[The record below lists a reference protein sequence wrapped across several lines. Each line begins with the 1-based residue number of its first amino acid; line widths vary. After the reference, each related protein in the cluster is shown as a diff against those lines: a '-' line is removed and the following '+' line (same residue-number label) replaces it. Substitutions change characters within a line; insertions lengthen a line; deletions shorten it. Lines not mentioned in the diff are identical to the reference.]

1 MAAER
6 LSMRTTREILRLKW
20 ACQRSNR
27 EIAQSCGLARST
39 VADCLRRAADAGLTW
54 PLPAEL
60 DDGTLEARLY
70 RPPGRPAAARPLPDW
85 ADVHQ
90 ELRRPGVTLQLLWHE
105 YKAVQPTGLQ
115 YSQFCVHYRQW
126 ARTLDVCLR
135 QEHRAG
141 EKLFVDYAGQSLY
154 LTDPQTGARI
164 PTALFVAV
172 LGASNYTYA
181 EATRAADLPSWI
193 MSHVRALEY
202 LGGVPAA
209 LIPDNHKGAVLHP
222 DRYEPDLHPTYLD
235 LATHYGTVILPAR
248 VRRPRDKAK
257 VETGV
262 LVVERWIC
270 AALRNRTFFTL
281 AELNAAIW
289 ELLARLNARRFRK
302 LPTSR
307 RALFETL
314 DRPALRPLPA
324 TRYVFA
330 EWKRAGVNIDYH
342 VAVAGHYYSVPY
354 QLVQQEVEVR
364 LSATMVELLY
374 KGQRVASH
382 VRSYRQ
388 GGFTTEP
395 AHRPKAHQAYL
406 AWTPSRL
413 VHWAETIGGATAQ
426 LVAAIL
432 ASRPHPEQGYRSCL
446 GLLRLGKQYPPA
458 RLEAACARA
467 LAIRAT
473 SYKSVQSIL
482 RTGLDQQ
489 PMPPAAPTPARGIAH
504 ANVRGAAYYTGKE
517 PADVTRPNG

>member
-1 MAAER
+1 
-6 LSMRTTREILRLKW
+6 MRTTREILRLKW

-27 EIAQSCGLARST
+27 EIAQSCGIARST
-39 VADCLRRAADAGLTW
+39 VADCLYRATALGLTW
-54 PLPAEL
+54 PIPAEL

-70 RPPGRPAAARPLPDW
+70 RRPGRPPEARPLPDW
-85 ADVHQ
+85 ATIHQ
-90 ELRRPGVTLQLLWHE
+90 ELRHPGVTLQLVWQE
-105 YKAVQPTGLQ
+105 YKATQPTGLQ

-126 ARTLDVCLR
+126 EKTLDVCLR

-141 EKLFVDYAGQSLY
+141 EKLFLDYAGQPCW
-154 LTDPQTGARI
+154 LTDPTTGTRA
-164 PTALFVAV
+164 PVALFVAV

-181 EATRAADLPSWI
+181 EATRAADLPAWI
-193 MSHVRALEY
+193 GSHVRAFEY

-209 LIPDNHKGAVLHP
+209 LIPDNHKSAVLHP

-235 LATHYGTVILPAR
+235 LATYYGTTILPTR
-248 VRRPRDKAK
+248 VRRPKDKAK
-257 VETGV
+257 VETAV
-262 LVVERWIC
+262 LIVERWIV
-270 AALRNRTFFTL
+270 AALRHRTFFTL

-289 ELLARLNARRFRK
+289 DLLDRLNARRFRK

-314 DRPALRPLPA
+314 DRPALRPLPSTA
-324 TRYVFA
+324 YVFA
-330 EWKRAGVNIDYH
+330 EWKRARANIDYH
-342 VAVAGHYYSVPY
+342 VTLEGHAYSVPY
-354 QLVQQEVEVR
+354 QLVHHEVELR
-364 LSATMVELLY
+364 YSATVVEIFH

-382 VRSYRQ
+382 MRRYHP
-388 GGFTTEP
+388 GGFTTDP
-395 AHRPKAHQAYL
+395 AHRPKAHQEYL

-413 VHWAETIGGATAQ
+413 VRWGDTIGPATGQ

-446 GLLRLGKQYPPA
+446 GLLRLRKQYPAA

-482 RTGLDQQ
+482 RTGLDSQALV
-489 PMPPAAPTPARGIAH
+489 PLPTPPRPVHG
-504 ANVRGAAYYTGKE
+504 NVRGPAYYTGKE
-517 PADVTRPNG
+517 TPDVA

>member
-20 ACQRSNR
+20 ACGRSNR
-27 EIAQSCGLARST
+27 QIAQSCGIARST
-39 VADCLRRAADAGLTW
+39 VADCLRRATDAGLVW
-54 PLPAEL
+54 PLPPEL

-70 RPPGRPAAARPLPDW
+70 RPPGRPTAARPLPDW

-90 ELRRPGVTLQLLWHE
+90 ELRRPHVTLQLLWYE
-105 YKAVQPTGLQ
+105 YKAAQPTGLQ

-126 ARTLDVCLR
+126 ARTLDLCLR

-141 EKLFVDYAGQSLY
+141 EKLFVDYAGQALW
-154 LTDPQTGARI
+154 LTDPQTGARA
-164 PTALFVAV
+164 PVALFVAV

-193 MSHVRALEY
+193 GSHIRAFEY
-202 LGGVPAA
+202 LGGVPAC

-235 LATHYGTVILPAR
+235 LATHYGTTILPAR

-257 VETGV
+257 VEAGV
-262 LVVERWIC
+262 LVVERWIV
-270 AALRNRTFFTL
+270 AALRHRTFFAL
-281 AELNAAIW
+281 AEANAAIW
-289 ELLARLNARRFRK
+289 ELLERLNARQFRK

-330 EWKRAGVNIDYH
+330 EWKRARVNIDYH
-342 VAVAGHYYSVPY
+342 LALEGHYYSVPS
-354 QLVQQEVEVR
+354 QLVHQEVEVR
-364 LSATMVELLY
+364 LSATVVEVLHR
-374 KGQRVASH
+374 GQRVASH
-382 VRSYRQ
+382 VRSYRP
-388 GGFTTEP
+388 GGFTTDP

-413 VHWAETIGGATAQ
+413 VRWAATVGPATAD

-446 GLLRLGKQYPPA
+446 GLLRLGHQYPTA

-489 PMPPAAPTPARGIAH
+489 PLAPPPATLGLTHPHI
-504 ANVRGAAYYTGKE
+504 RGATYYTGKE
-517 PADVTRPNG
+517 SADVA

>member
-27 EIAQSCGLARST
+27 EIARSCGIGRST
-39 VADCLRRAADAGLTW
+39 VAECLHRAADAGLTW
-54 PLPAEL
+54 PLPLEL

-70 RPPGRPAAARPLPDW
+70 RRPGRPAIRPVPDW
-85 ADVHQ
+85 ATIHQ
-90 ELRRPGVTLQLLWHE
+90 ELRHPGVTLQLLWQE
-105 YKAVQPTGLQ
+105 YKAGQPIGLQ

-126 ARTLDVCLR
+126 AHTLDVCLR

-141 EKLFVDYAGQSLY
+141 EKLFLDYAGQSLW
-154 LTDPQTGARI
+154 LTDPQTGTRT
-164 PTALFVAV
+164 PVALFVAV

-193 MSHVRALEY
+193 GSHVRAFEY

-209 LIPDNHKGAVLHP
+209 LIPDNHKSAVLHP

-235 LATHYGTVILPAR
+235 LATHYGTTILPAR

-257 VETGV
+257 VETAV
-262 LVVERWIC
+262 LIVERWIV
-270 AALRNRTFFTL
+270 AALRHRTFFTL
-281 AELNAAIW
+281 AELNAALW
-289 ELLARLNARRFRK
+289 ELLEHLNARRFRK

-314 DRPALRPLPA
+314 DRPALRPLPTTA
-324 TRYVFA
+324 YVFA
-330 EWKRAGVNIDYH
+330 EWKHAGVNIDYH
-342 VAVAGHYYSVPY
+342 VVLDGHYYSVPY
-354 QLVQQEVEVR
+354 QLVHHAVELR
-364 LSATMVELLY
+364 FSATVVEIFH

-382 VRSYRQ
+382 ARSYR
-388 GGFTTEP
+388 GGFTTDP
-395 AHRPKAHQAYL
+395 AHRPKAHQEYL

-413 VHWAETIGGATAQ
+413 VRWGETIGPATGQ

-446 GLLRLGKQYPPA
+446 GLLRLGKQYPAP

-489 PMPPAAPTPARGIAH
+489 ALVPTPTPPGRGH
-504 ANVRGAAYYTGKE
+504 GNVRGPAYYTGKE
-517 PADVTRPNG
+517 TPDVA

>member
-27 EIAQSCGLARST
+27 EIARSCGISRST
-39 VADCLRRAADAGLTW
+39 VAECLHRAAAAGLAW
-54 PLPAEL
+54 PLPPEL

-70 RPPGRPAAARPLPDW
+70 RRPGRPAIRPLPDW
-85 ADVHQ
+85 VTLHH
-90 ELRRPGVTLQLLWHE
+90 ELRHPGVTLQLLWQE
-105 YKAVQPTGLQ
+105 YKAGQPTGLQ

-126 ARTLDVCLR
+126 AHTLDVCLR

-141 EKLFVDYAGQSLY
+141 EKLFVDYAGQSLW
-154 LTDPQTGARI
+154 LTDPTTGTR
-164 PTALFVAV
+164 TSVALFVAV

-181 EATRAADLPSWI
+181 ETTRAADLPSWI
-193 MSHVRALEY
+193 GSHVRAFEY
-202 LGGVPAA
+202 LGGVPAV

-235 LATHYGTVILPAR
+235 LATHYGTTILPAR

-257 VETGV
+257 VETAV
-262 LVVERWIC
+262 LVVERWIL
-270 AALRNRTFFTL
+270 AALRHRTFFAL

-289 ELLARLNARRFRK
+289 ELLERLNRRRFRQ

-314 DRPALRPLPA
+314 DKPALRPLPTTA
-324 TRYVFA
+324 YVFA

-342 VAVAGHYYSVPY
+342 VALEGHYYSVPY
-354 QLVQQEVEVR
+354 PLVHHAVELR
-364 LSATMVELLY
+364 FSATVVEIFH

-382 VRSYRQ
+382 ARSYR
-388 GGFTTEP
+388 GGFTTDP
-395 AHRPKAHQAYL
+395 AHRPKAHQEYL

-413 VHWAETIGGATAQ
+413 VRWGETIGPATGQ

-446 GLLRLGKQYPPA
+446 GLLRLSKQYPSA
-458 RLEAACARA
+458 RLEAACTRA

-489 PMPPAAPTPARGIAH
+489 ALVPTPTPPARAH
-504 ANVRGAAYYTGKE
+504 AHVRGPAYYTGKE
-517 PADVTRPNG
+517 TADVA

>member
-1 MAAER
+1 
-6 LSMRTTREILRLKW
+6 
-20 ACQRSNR
+20 
-27 EIAQSCGLARST
+27 
-39 VADCLRRAADAGLTW
+39 
-54 PLPAEL
+54 
-60 DDGTLEARLY
+60 
-70 RPPGRPAAARPLPDW
+70 
-85 ADVHQ
+85 
-90 ELRRPGVTLQLLWHE
+90 
-105 YKAVQPTGLQ
+105 
-115 YSQFCVHYRQW
+115 
-126 ARTLDVCLR
+126 
-135 QEHRAG
+135 
-141 EKLFVDYAGQSLY
+141 
-154 LTDPQTGARI
+154 
-164 PTALFVAV
+164 
-172 LGASNYTYA
+172 
-181 EATRAADLPSWI
+181 
-193 MSHVRALEY
+193 
-202 LGGVPAA
+202 
-209 LIPDNHKGAVLHP
+209 
-222 DRYEPDLHPTYLD
+222 
-235 LATHYGTVILPAR
+235 
-248 VRRPRDKAK
+248 
-257 VETGV
+257 
-262 LVVERWIC
+262 
-270 AALRNRTFFTL
+270 
-281 AELNAAIW
+281 
-289 ELLARLNARRFRK
+289 
-302 LPTSR
+302 
-307 RALFETL
+307 L

>member
-27 EIAQSCGLARST
+27 EIARSCGLGRST
-39 VADCLRRAADAGLTW
+39 VAECLHRAADAGLTW
-54 PLPAEL
+54 PLPPEL

-70 RPPGRPAAARPLPDW
+70 RRPGRPAIRALPDW
-85 ADVHQ
+85 ATVHQ
-90 ELRRPGVTLQLLWHE
+90 ELRHPGVTLQLLWQE
-105 YKAVQPTGLQ
+105 YKAGQPTGLQ
-115 YSQFCVHYRQW
+115 YSQFCVHYRRW
-126 ARTLDVCLR
+126 AHTLDVCLR

-141 EKLFVDYAGQSLY
+141 EKLFLDYAGHSLW
-154 LTDPQTGARI
+154 LTDPQTGSRT
-164 PTALFVAV
+164 PVALFVAV

-181 EATRAADLPSWI
+181 EATRAADLPAWI
-193 MSHVRALEY
+193 GSHVRAFEY

-209 LIPDNHKGAVLHP
+209 LIPDNHKSAVLHP

-235 LATHYGTVILPAR
+235 LATHYGTTILPAR
-248 VRRPRDKAK
+248 VRRPKDKAK
-257 VETGV
+257 VEAGV
-262 LVVERWIC
+262 LVVERWIL
-270 AALRNRTFFTL
+270 AALRHRTFFRL
-281 AELNAAIW
+281 ADLNAAIW
-289 ELLARLNARRFRK
+289 ELLERLNSRRFRK
-302 LPTSR
+302 LSTSR
-307 RALFETL
+307 RVLFETL
-314 DRPALRPLPA
+314 DKPALRPLPTTA
-324 TRYVFA
+324 YVFA

-342 VAVAGHYYSVPY
+342 VALEGHYYSVPY
-354 QLVQQEVEVR
+354 QLVHHAVELR
-364 LSATMVELLY
+364 FSATVVEIFH

-382 VRSYRQ
+382 ARSYR
-388 GGFTTEP
+388 GGFTTDP

-413 VHWAETIGGATAQ
+413 VRWGETIGPATGQ

-446 GLLRLGKQYPPA
+446 GLLRLGKQYPAP

-482 RTGLDQQ
+482 RTGLDRQALV
-489 PMPPAAPTPARGIAH
+489 PIPTPPGRAH
-504 ANVRGAAYYTGKE
+504 AYVRGPAYYTGKE
-517 PADVTRPNG
+517 TPDVA

>member
-20 ACQRSNR
+20 ACHRSNR
-27 EIAQSCGLARST
+27 EIAQSCGIARST
-39 VADCLRRAADAGLTW
+39 VADCLRRATDAGLTW
-54 PLPAEL
+54 PLPPEL
-60 DDGTLEARLY
+60 DDATLAARLY
-70 RPPGRPAAARPLPDW
+70 RLPGRPVGERALPDW
-85 ADVHQ
+85 TEIHQ
-90 ELRRPGVTLQLLWHE
+90 ELHRPHVTLQLLWHE
-105 YKAVQPTGLQ
+105 YKASQPSGLQ
-115 YSQFCVHYRQW
+115 YSQFCVHYRRW

-141 EKLFVDYAGQSLY
+141 EKLFVDYAGQSLC

-164 PTALFVAV
+164 PVALFVAV

-193 MSHVRALEY
+193 GSHVRTFEY

-235 LATHYGTVILPAR
+235 CATHYGTTILPAR

-257 VETGV
+257 VEAGV
-262 LVVERWIC
+262 LVVERWIV
-270 AALRNRTFFTL
+270 AALRHRTFFSL

-289 ELLARLNARRFRK
+289 ELLERLNARRFRK

-342 VAVAGHYYSVPY
+342 VAVDGHYYSVPY
-354 QLVQQEVEVR
+354 QLVHQGVEVR
-364 LSATMVELLY
+364 LSATVVEILY
-374 KGQRVASH
+374 RGQRVASH
-382 VRSYRQ
+382 VRSYRP
-388 GGFTTEP
+388 GGFTTDP

-413 VHWAETIGGATAQ
+413 VRWAETIGPATAG

-489 PMPPAAPTPARGIAH
+489 PVPAPAPLPVRGVVH
-504 ANVRGAAYYTGKE
+504 PNVRGPAYYTGKE
-517 PADVTRPNG
+517 SADAPGPDC

>member
-27 EIAQSCGLARST
+27 EIARSCGISRST
-39 VADCLRRAADAGLTW
+39 VAECLHRAAAAGLAW
-54 PLPAEL
+54 PLPPEL

-70 RPPGRPAAARPLPDW
+70 RRPGRPAIRPLPDW
-85 ADVHQ
+85 VTLHH
-90 ELRRPGVTLQLLWHE
+90 ELRHPGVTLQLLWQE
-105 YKAVQPTGLQ
+105 YKAGQPTGLQ

-126 ARTLDVCLR
+126 AHTLDVCLR

-141 EKLFVDYAGQSLY
+141 EKLFLDYAGQSLW
-154 LTDPQTGARI
+154 LTDPQTGDRT
-164 PTALFVAV
+164 PVALFVAV

-193 MSHVRALEY
+193 GSHVRAFEY

-209 LIPDNHKGAVLHP
+209 LIPDNHKSAVLHP

-235 LATHYGTVILPAR
+235 LATPYGTTILPAR

-257 VETGV
+257 VETAV
-262 LVVERWIC
+262 LIVERWII
-270 AALRNRTFFTL
+270 AALRHRTFFTL

-289 ELLARLNARRFRK
+289 ELLEHLNARRFRK

-314 DRPALRPLPA
+314 DRPALRPLPTTA
-324 TRYVFA
+324 YVFA

-342 VAVAGHYYSVPY
+342 VVLDGHYYSVPY
-354 QLVQQEVEVR
+354 QLVHHAVELR
-364 LSATMVELLY
+364 FSATVVEIFH

-382 VRSYRQ
+382 ARSYR
-388 GGFTTEP
+388 GGFTTDP
-395 AHRPKAHQAYL
+395 AHRPKAHQDCL

-413 VHWAETIGGATAQ
+413 VRWGETIGPATGQ

-446 GLLRLGKQYPPA
+446 GLLRLGKQYPTP

-482 RTGLDQQ
+482 HTGLDQ
-489 PMPPAAPTPARGIAH
+489 PALVPTPTPPGRVHG
-504 ANVRGAAYYTGKE
+504 NVRGPAYYTGKE
-517 PADVTRPNG
+517 TTDAA